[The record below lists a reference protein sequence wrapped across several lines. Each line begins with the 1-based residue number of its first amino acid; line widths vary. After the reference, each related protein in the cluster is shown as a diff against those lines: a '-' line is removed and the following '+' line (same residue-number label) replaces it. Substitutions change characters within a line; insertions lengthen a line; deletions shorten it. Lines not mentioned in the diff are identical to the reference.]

1 MICGNHLICGKI
13 FQSTTF
19 KNMKTKI
26 ALLIL
31 FLSGNLFAQ
40 EQKMTAAEIASF
52 KEDVNVVSKKIKTLS
67 TDFVQY
73 KHLDFLSKD
82 IETSGKMLFKEPSLL
97 SWQYKKPY
105 NYSIVFK
112 NGKILINDEGKK
124 SAVDIGNS
132 KIFARINKLIVGSVS
147 GNMFDD
153 KEFTI
158 SYFKLKGQNL
168 AKFVPKDAT
177 LKKYIKQI
185 ELTFDKEE
193 ATVLQVKLLESSED
207 YTRIVL
213 KNKVINAKIDDSV
226 FTN

>member
-1 MICGNHLICGKI
+1 MRTKI
-13 FQSTTF
+13 F
-19 KNMKTKI
+19 
-26 ALLIL
+26 L
-31 FLSGNLFAQ
+31 FLFFTVLNFSLSAQ
-40 EQKMTAAEIASF
+40 EQKMTAAEIAQF
-52 KEDVNVVSKKIKTLS
+52 KEDVNVVAKKIKTLS

-82 IETSGKMLFKEPSLL
+82 IETSGKMIFKEPSLL
-97 SWQYKKPY
+97 QWQYKKPY
-105 NYSIVFK
+105 NYSITFK

-168 AKFVPKDAT
+168 AKFLPKDAT

-193 ATVLQVKLLESSED
+193 ATVVQVKLLESSED

>member
-1 MICGNHLICGKI
+1 MKTRLYIYLFTLTICG
-13 FQSTTF
+13 SP
-19 KNMKTKI
+19 
-26 ALLIL
+26 
-31 FLSGNLFAQ
+31 LFAQ
-40 EQKMTAAEIASF
+40 EQKMTDAEIAAF
-52 KEDVNVVSKKIKTLS
+52 KQDVNVVSKKIKTLS

-73 KHLDFLSKD
+73 KHMDFLSKD
-82 IETSGKMLFKEPSLL
+82 IETSGKMIFKEPNLL
-97 SWQYKKPY
+97 QWQYKKPY

-132 KIFARINKLIVGSVS
+132 KIFGRINKLIVGSVS

-158 SYFKLKGQNL
+158 SYFKSKGQNL
-168 AKFVPKDAT
+168 AKFIPKDAT

-185 ELTFDKEE
+185 ELTFDKE
-193 ATVLQVKLLESSED
+193 ATVVQVKLLESSDD
-207 YTRIVL
+207 YTRIVF

>member
-1 MICGNHLICGKI
+1 
-13 FQSTTF
+13 
-19 KNMKTKI
+19 MKTKI

-31 FLSGNLFAQ
+31 FISGNIFAQ
-40 EQKMTAAEIASF
+40 EQKMTDAEIASF
-52 KEDVNVVSKKIKTLS
+52 KQDVNVVSKKIKTLS

-82 IETSGKMLFKEPSLL
+82 IETSGKMVFKEPALL

-132 KIFARINKLIVGSVS
+132 KIFARINKLIIGSVS

-158 SYFKLKGQNL
+158 SYFKMKGQNL

-193 ATVLQVKLLESSED
+193 ATVVQVKLLESSED

>member
-1 MICGNHLICGKI
+1 
-13 FQSTTF
+13 
-19 KNMKTKI
+19 MKTKLYI
-26 ALLIL
+26 FL
-31 FLSGNLFAQ
+31 FFLNISIFSMFAQ
-40 EQKMTAAEIASF
+40 EQKMTAAEITQF
-52 KEDVNVVSKKIKTLS
+52 KEDVNVVSKKIKSLS
-67 TDFVQY
+67 TDFIQY

-82 IETSGKMLFKEPSLL
+82 IETSGKMFFKEPALL

-132 KIFARINKLIVGSVS
+132 KIFGRINKLIVGSVS

-168 AKFVPKDAT
+168 AKFIPKDAT

-185 ELTFDKEE
+185 ELTFEKEE
-193 ATVLQVKLLESSED
+193 ATVVQVKLLESSDD

>member
-1 MICGNHLICGKI
+1 VAKYFKAQLL
-13 FQSTTF
+13 

-31 FLSGNLFAQ
+31 FISGNLFAQ
-40 EQKMTAAEIASF
+40 EQKMTTAEIASF

-67 TDFVQY
+67 TDFIQY

-132 KIFARINKLIVGSVS
+132 KIFARINKLIIGSVS

-193 ATVLQVKLLESSED
+193 ATVVQVKLLESSED

>member
-1 MICGNHLICGKI
+1 
-13 FQSTTF
+13 
-19 KNMKTKI
+19 MKTKI
-26 ALLIL
+26 VLLIL
-31 FLSGNLFAQ
+31 FISGNLFAQ
-40 EQKMTAAEIASF
+40 EQKMTPAEIASF
-52 KEDVNVVSKKIKTLS
+52 KEDVNVVAKKIKTLS
-67 TDFVQY
+67 TEFIQY

-82 IETSGKMLFKEPSLL
+82 IETSGKMFFKEPALL

-132 KIFARINKLIVGSVS
+132 KIFGRINKLIVGSVS

-168 AKFVPKDAT
+168 AKFIPKDAT

-193 ATVLQVKLLESSED
+193 ATVVQVKLLESSDD

>member
-1 MICGNHLICGKI
+1 
-13 FQSTTF
+13 
-19 KNMKTKI
+19 MKTKI

-31 FLSGNLFAQ
+31 FISGSLFAQ
-40 EQKMTAAEIASF
+40 EQKMTAAEISKF

-67 TDFVQY
+67 TDFIQY

-82 IETSGKMLFKEPSLL
+82 IETSGKMFFKEPALL

-168 AKFVPKDAT
+168 AKFIPKDAT

-193 ATVLQVKLLESSED
+193 ATVVQVKLLESSDD

-226 FTN
+226 FSN

>member
-1 MICGNHLICGKI
+1 
-13 FQSTTF
+13 
-19 KNMKTKI
+19 MKTKLYI
-26 ALLIL
+26 FL
-31 FLSGNLFAQ
+31 FLNVFSISIFAQ
-40 EQKMTAAEIASF
+40 EQKMNDAEIAAF
-52 KEDVNVVSKKIKTLS
+52 KQDVNVVSKKIKTLS

-82 IETSGKMLFKEPSLL
+82 IETSGKMVFKEPALL

-132 KIFARINKLIVGSVS
+132 KIFARINKLIIGSVS

-193 ATVLQVKLLESSED
+193 ATVVQVKLLESSED